1 MTHRSEYFAGKTESS
16 RAVNAEVDTTA
27 GGWTIV
33 YGEMA
38 LVGAD
43 GTQYPLYT
51 GQSSSPAGPRS
62 AWKFGRT
69 VDNDIAVIIAAF
81 RGRAS
86 GETRIGRLH
95 VDDLVWRDA
104 RFEHSP
110 LSFCKCSRPGPTAIV
125 IVDDETP

>member
-1 MTHRSEYFAGKTESS
+1 M
-16 RAVNAEVDTTA
+16 

-33 YGEMA
+33 CEEMA

-51 GQSSSPAGPRS
+51 GQSSSRAGPRS

-69 VDNDIAVIIAAF
+69 IDNDIAVIIAAF

-95 VDDLVWRDA
+95 DDDLVCAMDA
-104 RFEHSP
+104 LSTLHYLFENVRG
-110 LSFCKCSRPGPTAIV
+110 LARLQL
-125 IVDDETP
+125 